1 MIHDSRPRP
10 LILVANDD
18 GYDAPGIRHLTDA
31 LRGLGRIVVVA
42 PDAPRSGASCSFTA
56 HSDVRLR
63 RIEGPAYGDGL
74 SAADGGED
82 VTVYACSGTPMDC
95 IKVALHHLFAR
106 RRPDL
111 IVSGINHGGNDSI
124 CVVYSGTMGAVL
136 EGCIVGIP
144 AIGFSLLE
152 YNWNADF
159 TAARRVAR
167 HVAQRVLAEGLPR
180 GVVLNVNI
188 PYRPDL
194 RGIRVCRQA
203 DGYWHREYE
212 DLQVSADEC
221 TFRVAGEYAN
231 REPEA
236 TDTDEYWL
244 AKGYVT
250 IVPTQVDLTA
260 HARLTHCRTLFDSEG
275 IEEER
280 EETAQ

>member
-1 MIHDSRPRP
+1 MLCDSRPRP

-18 GYDAPGIRHLTDA
+18 GYDAPGIRNLTQA
-31 LRGLGRIVVVA
+31 LEGLGRIVVVA
-42 PDAPRSGASCSFTA
+42 PDAPRSGAACSFSA
-56 HSDVRLR
+56 HDDIVLR
-63 RIEGPAYGDGL
+63 RIEGPAYADGL
-74 SAADGGED
+74 GERDDTDD

-159 TAARRVAR
+159 SVARRYAR
-167 HVAQRVLAEGLPR
+167 HIARRVLAEGLPY
-180 GVVLNVNI
+180 GMVLNVNI
-188 PYRPDL
+188 PYRPDV

-203 DGYWHREYE
+203 DGYWHREFE
-212 DLQVSADEC
+212 DVAVSADRC
-221 TFRVAGEYAN
+221 VFRVAGQYAN

-236 TDTDEYWL
+236 TDTDEHFL
-244 AKGYVT
+244 AQGYVT
-250 IVPTQVDLTA
+250 VVPTQVDLTA
-260 HARLTHCRTLFDSEG
+260 HGRLAHCRAMFDTDESL
-275 IEEER
+275 
-280 EETAQ
+280 